1 MEPLLAAMP
10 AVKSPEGHVHFKN
23 KLMWTLGILILY
35 FALTNIP
42 LFGLASSSQD
52 VFMAWR
58 ALLAGASGSIVHLG
72 IGPIVTASI
81 VLQLLKGADIL
92 HIDTSE
98 ARGQV
103 MYMGLQKILILVM
116 IVIEAAPNLIGGFMQ
131 PDPTI
136 AAQFFGGNLFAVSL
150 LIFIQI
156 CIGGVL
162 VFLMDE
168 VVTKWGIGSGVGL
181 FIIAGISQALV
192 NGFINWTAVSDPYP
206 VGFFPRL
213 FAVVLD
219 GANFVQYFGTNLLA
233 FATTIIIFLIIVYVE
248 STRIEIPL
256 AHAQVRG
263 ARARFPVK
271 LIYASVLPMILVRVL
286 QANIQMVGMFLS
298 NVGITILGKFS
309 GQTPQSGLMYL
320 SCAYQRSHR
329 LDVVGVPVSGTRPG
343 KSSSGWASIPPS
355 WWSAA
360 QSSRSSGSRPQVS
373 IPRMSHGR
381 SRCPACLS
389 PGTEKS
395 AGTGEVSRPVHPPCH
410 DHRRGVHR
418 YPQCCREPLWCHRC
432 GKRYGVVTDREYHV
446 PAVRGDRQPADHGD
460 VPVHADV
467 LWQRMIDEGNRNGR
481 KKGHYHGCAGGR

>member
-23 KLMWTLGILILY
+23 KLLWTLGILILY

-42 LFGLASSSQD
+42 VFGLSSGGQD
-52 VFMAWR
+52 VFNYYR
-58 ALLAGASGSIVHLG
+58 ALLGGAYGSIVHLG

-103 MYMGLQKILILVM
+103 MYMGLQKILIIVM
-116 IVIEAAPNLIGGFMQ
+116 IVIEAAPNIIGGFMQ
-131 PDPTI
+131 PDPAV

-150 LIFIQI
+150 LIFVQI

-162 VFLMDE
+162 IFLMDE

-206 VGFFPRL
+206 IGFFPRL

-219 GANFVQYFGTNLLA
+219 GANFIQYFGTNLLA

-298 NVGITILGKFS
+298 NVGITILGKFT
-309 GQTPQSGLMYL
+309 GQTPQNGLMYFL
-320 SCAYQRSHR
+320 APINGPTDWMWWATDLGHAPWEVLLRMGI
-329 LDVVGVPVSGTRPG
+329 DITFMVVGGAIFALFWIKTAGLDSKDVARQIQMSGMSIPGYRRNPQVLEKYLDRYIPRVTIIGGVFIGILSVVANLFGVIGAVSGTG
-343 KSSSGWASIPPS
+343 LLLT
-355 WWSAA
+355 
-360 QSSRSSGSRPQVS
+360 VS
-373 IPRMSHGR
+373 ITYRLYEEIASQQIM
-381 SRCPACLS
+381 
-389 PGTEKS
+389 EM
-395 AGTGEVSRPVHPPCH
+395 
-410 DHRRGVHR
+410 
-418 YPQCCREPLWCHRC
+418 YPFMRTFF
-432 GKRYGVVTDREYHV
+432 GKE
-446 PAVRGDRQPADHGD
+446 
-460 VPVHADV
+460 
-467 LWQRMIDEGNRNGR
+467 
-481 KKGHYHGCAGGR
+481 

>member
-35 FALTNIP
+35 FALTNIQI
-42 LFGLASSSQD
+42 FGLAPSSQD
-52 VFMAWR
+52 LFTAWR
-58 ALLAGASGSIVHLG
+58 ALLAGANGSIVYLG

-156 CIGGVL
+156 CIGGIL
-162 VFLMDE
+162 IFLMDE

-181 FIIAGISQALV
+181 FIIAGISQAIV

-213 FAVVLD
+213 VAVILN
-219 GANFVQYFGTNLLA
+219 GANFLQYFGTNLLA

-286 QANIQMVGMFLS
+286 QANIQMIGMFLS
-298 NVGITILGKFS
+298 NIGITILGKFS
-309 GQTPQSGLMYL
+309 GQTPQNGLMYFL
-320 SCAYQRSHR
+320 APINGPTDWMWWTTDLGHAPWEVLLRMGI
-329 LDVVGVPVSGTRPG
+329 DTTFMVVGGAIFALFWIKTAGLDSKDVARQIQLSGMSIPGYRRNPQVLEKYLDRYIPRVTIIGGVFIGILSVVANLFGVIGAVSGTG
-343 KSSSGWASIPPS
+343 LLLT
-355 WWSAA
+355 
-360 QSSRSSGSRPQVS
+360 VS
-373 IPRMSHGR
+373 ITYRLYEEIASQQIM
-381 SRCPACLS
+381 
-389 PGTEKS
+389 EM
-395 AGTGEVSRPVHPPCH
+395 
-410 DHRRGVHR
+410 
-418 YPQCCREPLWCHRC
+418 YPFMRTFF
-432 GKRYGVVTDREYHV
+432 GKE
-446 PAVRGDRQPADHGD
+446 
-460 VPVHADV
+460 
-467 LWQRMIDEGNRNGR
+467 
-481 KKGHYHGCAGGR
+481 

>member
-1 MEPLLAAMP
+1 MGDLLDRMEPLLAAMP

-42 LFGLASSSQD
+42 VFGLASSSQD
-52 VFMAWR
+52 VFMYWR

-98 ARGQV
+98 TRGQV

-116 IVIEAAPNLIGGFMQ
+116 IVVEAAPNLIGGFMQ

-150 LIFIQI
+150 LIFVQI

-219 GANFVQYFGTNLLA
+219 GANFIQYFGTNLLA

-298 NVGITILGKFS
+298 NVGITILGKFN
-309 GQTPQSGLMYL
+309 GQTPQSGLMYFL
-320 SCAYQRSHR
+320 APISGPTDWMWWATDLGHAPWEVLLRMSI
-329 LDVVGVPVSGTRPG
+329 DITFMVVGGAIFALFWIKTAGLDSKDVARQIQMSGMSIPGYRRNPQVLEKYLDRYIPRVTIIGGVFIGILSVVANLFGVIGAVSGTG
-343 KSSSGWASIPPS
+343 LLLT
-355 WWSAA
+355 
-360 QSSRSSGSRPQVS
+360 VS
-373 IPRMSHGR
+373 ITYRLYEEIASQQIM
-381 SRCPACLS
+381 
-389 PGTEKS
+389 EM
-395 AGTGEVSRPVHPPCH
+395 
-410 DHRRGVHR
+410 
-418 YPQCCREPLWCHRC
+418 YPFMRTFF
-432 GKRYGVVTDREYHV
+432 GKE
-446 PAVRGDRQPADHGD
+446 
-460 VPVHADV
+460 
-467 LWQRMIDEGNRNGR
+467 
-481 KKGHYHGCAGGR
+481 

>member
-1 MEPLLAAMP
+1 MGNLLDRMEPLLAAMP
-10 AVKSPEGHVHFKN
+10 AVRSPEGHVHFKN
-23 KLMWTLGILILY
+23 KLIWTLGILILY

-42 LFGLASSSQD
+42 LFGIAPSSQD
-52 VFMAWR
+52 LFAAWR

-98 ARGQV
+98 TRGQV

-116 IVIEAAPNLIGGFMQ
+116 IIIEAAPNLVGGFLQ
-131 PDPTI
+131 PDPII
-136 AAQFFGGNLFAVSL
+136 AQQFFGGNLFAVSFM
-150 LIFIQI
+150 IFIQI

-181 FIIAGISQALV
+181 FIIAGISQAIV
-192 NGFINWTAVSDPYP
+192 NGFINWVPVADQYP

-213 FAVVLD
+213 IAIGINGGNYLTF
-219 GANFVQYFGTNLLA
+219 FGTDILA
-233 FATTIIIFLIIVYVE
+233 FVTTITIFLIIVYVE

-298 NVGITILGKFS
+298 NIGITIFGKFDGS
-309 GQTPQSGLMYL
+309 TPLDGIMYYLAPINGPSQWMWWINDLGHAPWQILLRLGVDTTIMVVGGAVFALFWIKTAGLD
-320 SCAYQRSHR
+320 SKDVAQQIQRSGMSIPGYR
-329 LDVVGVPVSGTRPG
+329 RNPQVLEKYLDRYIPRVTVIGGVFIGLLSVVANLFGVIGAVSGTG
-343 KSSSGWASIPPS
+343 LLLT
-355 WWSAA
+355 
-360 QSSRSSGSRPQVS
+360 VS
-373 IPRMSHGR
+373 ITYRLYEEIASQQIM
-381 SRCPACLS
+381 
-389 PGTEKS
+389 EM
-395 AGTGEVSRPVHPPCH
+395 
-410 DHRRGVHR
+410 
-418 YPQCCREPLWCHRC
+418 YPFMRTFF
-432 GKRYGVVTDREYHV
+432 GKD
-446 PAVRGDRQPADHGD
+446 
-460 VPVHADV
+460 
-467 LWQRMIDEGNRNGR
+467 
-481 KKGHYHGCAGGR
+481 

>member
-23 KLMWTLGILILY
+23 KLMWTFGILVLY

-42 LFGLASSSQD
+42 VFGLSTSSQD
-52 VFMAWR
+52 VFLYWR
-58 ALLAGASGSIVHLG
+58 ALMAGASGSIVHLG

-92 HIDTSE
+92 HIDTSDT
-98 ARGQV
+98 RGQV

-131 PDPTI
+131 PDAVI
-136 AAQFFGGNLFAVSL
+136 ATQLFGGNLFIVSL

-181 FIIAGISQALV
+181 FIIAGISQAIV
-192 NGFINWTAVSDPYP
+192 NGFINWMPLSDPYP

-213 FAVVLD
+213 VAVVLS
-219 GANFVQYFGTNLLA
+219 GANFIQYFGAELLA
-233 FATTIIIFLIIVYVE
+233 FVTTIAIFLIIVYVE

-286 QANIQMVGMFLS
+286 QANIQMLGMFLS
-298 NVGITILGKFS
+298 NVGITVLGTFN
-309 GQTPQSGLMYL
+309 GQTPVSGLMWYL
-320 SCAYQRSHR
+320 APINGPTQWMWWVTDLGHAPWEVLLR
-329 LDVVGVPVSGTRPG
+329 LGIDITFMVVGGAIFALFWIKTAGLDSKDVARQIQMSGMSIPGYRRNPQVLEKYLDRYIPRVTIIGGVFIGILSVVANLFGVIGAVSGTG
-343 KSSSGWASIPPS
+343 LLLT
-355 WWSAA
+355 
-360 QSSRSSGSRPQVS
+360 VS
-373 IPRMSHGR
+373 ITYRLYEEIASQQIM
-381 SRCPACLS
+381 
-389 PGTEKS
+389 EM
-395 AGTGEVSRPVHPPCH
+395 
-410 DHRRGVHR
+410 
-418 YPQCCREPLWCHRC
+418 YPFMRTFF
-432 GKRYGVVTDREYHV
+432 GKE
-446 PAVRGDRQPADHGD
+446 
-460 VPVHADV
+460 
-467 LWQRMIDEGNRNGR
+467 
-481 KKGHYHGCAGGR
+481 

>member
-1 MEPLLAAMP
+1 MGDLLDRMEPILAAMP

-42 LFGLASSSQD
+42 VFGLSSSSQD
-52 VFMAWR
+52 VFLYWR

-103 MYMGLQKILILVM
+103 MYMGLQKILIIVM
-116 IVIEAAPNLIGGFMQ
+116 IVIEAAPNLIGGFLQ
-131 PDPTI
+131 PDPAI
-136 AAQFFGGNLFAVSL
+136 AQQFFGGNLFAVSL

-192 NGFINWTAVSDPYP
+192 NGFINWTRVSDAYP

-213 FAVVLD
+213 FAVILD
-219 GANFVQYFGTNLLA
+219 GANFLQYFGTDILA
-233 FATTIIIFLIIVYVE
+233 FVTTIAIFLIIVYVE

-298 NVGITILGKFS
+298 NVGITIFGTFNS
-309 GQTPQSGLMYL
+309 QTPQNGLMYFL
-320 SCAYQRSHR
+320 APINGPTDWMWWLTDVGHQPWEILLRMGI
-329 LDVVGVPVSGTRPG
+329 DITFMVVGGAIFALFWIKTAGLDSKDVARQIQLSGMSIPGYRRNPQVLEKYLDRYIPRVTVIGGVFIGLLSVVANLFGVIGSVSGTG
-343 KSSSGWASIPPS
+343 LLLT
-355 WWSAA
+355 
-360 QSSRSSGSRPQVS
+360 VS
-373 IPRMSHGR
+373 ITYRLYEEIASQQIM
-381 SRCPACLS
+381 
-389 PGTEKS
+389 EM
-395 AGTGEVSRPVHPPCH
+395 
-410 DHRRGVHR
+410 
-418 YPQCCREPLWCHRC
+418 YPFMRTFF
-432 GKRYGVVTDREYHV
+432 GKE
-446 PAVRGDRQPADHGD
+446 
-460 VPVHADV
+460 
-467 LWQRMIDEGNRNGR
+467 
-481 KKGHYHGCAGGR
+481 